1 MAIEVVDV
9 LRNVLPVDEALM
21 HYIRAFEL
29 ASVPAQLVFQR
40 ALSRLAELQPVDDAP
55 PALESVPRLSR
66 PTARP
71 AVGFGL
77 RAIV

>member
-1 MAIEVVDV
+1 MALEVADV

-40 ALSRLAELQPVDDAP
+40 ALARIAEHQPVTKVAN
-55 PALESVPRLSR
+55 
-66 PTARP
+66 
-71 AVGFGL
+71 AVRDL
-77 RAIV
+77 MTS